1 MLFGVNFIL
10 TYLLS
15 LGMPME
21 KKQAEIGSSQS
32 FGGINEFH
40 KFMSGSK
47 KANTVEGQQQQQPPP
62 QPQSKTLNSEN
73 NSQVDKPTTIATNTT
88 KTCSVKL
95 VDIGPKTTPAK
106 SCSDNNTSSVTSDES
121 SGDSQ
126 VETLKRDLPPHSLE
140 TSDDSDEP
148 NPKRVRPS
156 LPEQVATGRMLLKPK
171 DFIDLKKRTVS
182 SSSLS
187 DSSRL
192 KSNIKPPNSSSS
204 AAAAPAGSGGGGDH
218 KAAMSTASAFD
229 RVEEELGHLFGASS
243 PQKKDNINNSSSSS
257 KVTISPVR
265 SSSSSTTKEQ
275 TDSTTTTTNKQVL
288 NSNSTSSSSSLMS
301 CASSATLTTQSS
313 ICAPTTTS
321 SSSSSTGSVTITKL
335 STGSSLSVESKDLKT
350 ILSSSGGNRALSNN
364 PTAKAG
370 SSLENGFK
378 LKKQNVDIVSMSSTT
393 GNSTTSITSNKSE
406 QLSPTDSIKC
416 NKCNEEYSTKEAR
429 RLHTCNSILDQHYL
443 SVDNTDRSV
452 QNPKTSSSG
461 PTSPLSSATHN
472 DHGQSSGGTAGG
484 GGAHSSSS
492 PPSSFDS
499 ASSRSSSPMME
510 QWNNSGNKKQPP
522 PPPPSSS
529 SSSGGV
535 KLIQEHSEKLIIE
548 GRPKLSVTKVSRL
561 EAAGGN
567 NLDATLLKQGKYSQS
582 GSGGLGGG
590 NSSSSPTVPKLKLM
604 THNSSNNSDS
614 MLLSANKKG
623 TPLDHAEKNVNNKS
637 ARWSTAIDNSYNGK
651 LKIKLQT
658 EKVPDKNSASS
669 SSYGSR
675 NTTDSAPE
683 GGMPFAFAGKP
694 TYSPSRI
701 EPSNGNGTVQTK
713 GKCPFKICKLK
724 KLVV

>member
-1 MLFGVNFIL
+1 
-10 TYLLS
+10 
-15 LGMPME
+15 ME
-21 KKQAEIGSSQS
+21 KKQAEIGPKPQA

-40 KFMSGSK
+40 KFISGSSK
-47 KANTVEGQQQQQPPP
+47 KASNTVEGQQ
-62 QPQSKTLNSEN
+62 QPQSKTLNSDP
-73 NSQVDKPTTIATNTT
+73 QVDKPSTNTT

-106 SCSDNNTSSVTSDES
+106 SCSDNNTNSVTSDES

-156 LPEQVATGRMLLKPK
+156 LPEVATGRMLLKPK

-192 KSNIKPPNSSSS
+192 KSNIKPPSSSSS
-204 AAAAPAGSGGGGDH
+204 AAAGSGGDH
-218 KAAMSTASAFD
+218 KATMSTASAFD

-243 PQKKDNINNSSSSS
+243 PQKKDINNSS

-265 SSSSSTTKEQ
+265 SSSSSTKEQ
-275 TDSTTTTTNKQVL
+275 TDSNKQGL
-288 NSNSTSSSSSLMS
+288 SNSTSSSSSSMSLMS
-301 CASSATLTTQSS
+301 SSATLTTQSS
-313 ICAPTTTS
+313 ICAPTT
-321 SSSSSTGSVTITKL
+321 SSSSTGSVTITKL

-350 ILSSSGGNRALSNN
+350 ILSSSGGNRALSVSNN
-364 PTAKAG
+364 PTSKVG
-370 SSLENGFK
+370 SLENGFK
-378 LKKQNVDIVSMSSTT
+378 LKKQNVDIVSMSST
-393 GNSTTSITSNKSE
+393 NISNKSE

-461 PTSPLSSATHN
+461 PTSPLLQSSSLLSSATN
-472 DHGQSSGGTAGG
+472 DHGQSSGTAGG
-484 GGAHSSSS
+484 GGSGAHSSSS

-522 PPPPSSS
+522 P
-529 SSSGGV
+529 SSGGV

-567 NLDATLLKQGKYSQS
+567 NLDATATLPKGKYSSQS
-582 GSGGLGGG
+582 GGGAG
-590 NSSSSPTVPKLKLM
+590 SSSSPMVPKLKLM
-604 THNSSNNSDS
+604 TNNSSNSDS
-614 MLLSANKKG
+614 MLSTKKSSSS
-623 TPLDHAEKNVNNKS
+623 LDQGEKNINKA

-658 EKVPDKNSASS
+658 EKAPDKNSASS
-669 SSYGSR
+669 FGSR
-675 NTTDSAPE
+675 NSDSAPE

-713 GKCPFKICKLK
+713 GMSIYQNSKYKI
-724 KLVV
+724 V